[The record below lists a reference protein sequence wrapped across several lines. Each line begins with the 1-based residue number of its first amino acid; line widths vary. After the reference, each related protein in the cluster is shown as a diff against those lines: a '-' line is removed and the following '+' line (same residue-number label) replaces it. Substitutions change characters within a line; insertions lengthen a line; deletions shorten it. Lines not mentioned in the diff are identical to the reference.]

1 MAKTT
6 RAAGDLDEFGL
17 IERFLAPLAGAGGLG
32 LLDDAAV
39 LPAPAG
45 RDLVMTSDTMVAG
58 VHFLE
63 DEAPQAIAAKLLRV
77 NLSDLAAMGAA
88 PLGVLSSLILPR
100 DVDDDALEALA
111 RGQAQACQEAGTSVV
126 GGNLARGEA
135 LSITTTVIGDAP
147 TPLRRDGARPGDA
160 VVVAGPLGLAA
171 AGLRALLTDRAGD
184 PVFEPALA
192 AWRRPRARLDDGRRL
207 ARLATAAIDVSDGL
221 ALDLTRMADA
231 SGCKVVLSA
240 EALVDARLP
249 PIAAALGVDPLELA
263 VSGGEDYALLATVP
277 HDAELAGLARVG
289 RCAAGEGVVLERA
302 SGEPTAVQPAGWD
315 HFAPADDG

>member
-1 MAKTT
+1 MGERERVAMLARVLGQVTPA
-6 RAAGDLDEFGL
+6 RGASDVVQLGIGDDC
-17 IERFLAPLAGAGGLG
+17 
-32 LLDDAAV
+32 AV
-39 LPAPAG
+39 LRARTDG
-45 RDLVMTSDTMVAG
+45 LVLSVDSVVEH
-58 VHFLE
+58 VHFRRAWLTFE
-63 DEAPQAIAAKLLRV
+63 QLGYKATMGA
-77 NLSDLAAMGAA
+77 LSDLAAMGAA

>member
-1 MAKTT
+1 MGERERVAMLARVLGQVTPA
-6 RAAGDLDEFGL
+6 RGASDVVQLGIGDDC
-17 IERFLAPLAGAGGLG
+17 
-32 LLDDAAV
+32 AV
-39 LPAPAG
+39 LRARTDG
-45 RDLVMTSDTMVAG
+45 LVLSVDSVVEH
-58 VHFLE
+58 VHFRRAWLTFE
-63 DEAPQAIAAKLLRV
+63 QLGYKATMGA
-77 NLSDLAAMGAA
+77 LSDLAAMGAA

-302 SGEPTAVQPAGWD
+302 GGEPTAVQPAGWD